1 MKKEENLTKPAE
13 VVVKQKK
20 QKKPKKN
27 YGESFRRFFF
37 GVGKEFKR
45 ISWISKKEMFN
56 NFFIVVFLI
65 VIFALIFTGISILM
79 INIL

>member
-1 MKKEENLTKPAE
+1 MEEKKLNRKKEVILN
-13 VVVKQKK
+13 QKK
-20 QKKPKKN
+20 EKKPKRN

-56 NFFIVVFLI
+56 NFLIVVFLI

>member
-45 ISWISKKEMFN
+45 IS
-56 NFFIVVFLI
+56 
-65 VIFALIFTGISILM
+65 
-79 INIL
+79 

>member
-1 MKKEENLTKPAE
+1 MEEKRKNKKNEIIVKPD
-13 VVVKQKK
+13 K

-27 YGESFRRFFF
+27 YGESFRKFFF

-45 ISWISKKEMFN
+45 ISWISKKELFN
-56 NFFIVVFLI
+56 NFLIVVFLI
-65 VIFALIFTGISILM
+65 VVFALIFTGISILM